1 MGRRERPPHP
11 QSHDSAPEA
20 PPRGG
25 GTKNKVGG
33 RGPGLSGKVDA
44 PSKPGAWGLWVS
56 PQVRNPRAG
65 SPFQSWAVWPHITDH
80 ILLAC
85 PTLPHSG
92 PAARK
97 PRLHPLLHLRV
108 SGQRDL
114 RVASKPHQISA
125 QPQNPECS
133 FCGPGT
139 LFSPSPR
146 PGWAL
151 PQGSPSLPEEAR
163 QSHRTHCGCHRQ
175 SRLVWE
181 GRPGGVWG
189 AGDPNLTRQGGP
201 GPLHAR
207 GQDKAKMPQPGPSQD
222 PG

>member
-33 RGPGLSGKVDA
+33 RGPGLFGKVDA

-65 SPFQSWAVWPHITDH
+65 SPFQSWAVWSHITDH

-133 FCGPGT
+133 FCGPGSGR
-139 LFSPSPR
+139 LYSAPP
-146 PGWAL
+146 PGLA
-151 PQGSPSLPEEAR
+151 GHF
-163 QSHRTHCGCHRQ
+163 HRAAPPCQRKHGKATAPTVGVTDRAGWCGREGLEVYGV
-175 SRLVWE
+175 LVT
-181 GRPGGVWG
+181 PI
-189 AGDPNLTRQGGP
+189 
-201 GPLHAR
+201 
-207 GQDKAKMPQPGPSQD
+207 
-222 PG
+222 